1 MAGRIVWKMSD
12 SRKEGQLYG
21 WNEGMK
27 AAAAQPEPLP
37 RNEQKMPKYMTV
49 KDRAE
54 EAETL
59 VAALAIVR
67 TAELELD
74 GKIPILPPQFARY
87 LIAPAARLL
96 VVPSTENSGND
107 RHTVANAM
115 RISRC
120 DALVVCI
127 SRPSVGSLKVILD
140 IGVCGL
146 STVWHHEYRPCLLD
160 GTLHFVPDH
169 DASGP
174 IFKLTQTGLT
184 SSLDFKLVTS
194 NEH

>member
-1 MAGRIVWKMSD
+1 
-12 SRKEGQLYG
+12 
-21 WNEGMK
+21 MK
-27 AAAAQPEPLP
+27 AAAAQLEPLP
-37 RNEQKMPKYMTV
+37 RNEQKMPKYMTA

-59 VAALAIVR
+59 MAALAIVR

-87 LIAPAARLL
+87 LIAPDARLL
-96 VVPSTENSGND
+96 VVPSTVNSGND
-107 RHTVANAM
+107 RNSVADAM

-120 DALVVCI
+120 DALIVCI
-127 SRPSVGSLKVILD
+127 SRPSVGSLKIILD
-140 IGVCGL
+140 IGICGL

-160 GTLHFVPDH
+160 GNLHFVPDH

-174 IFKLTQTGLT
+174 TFRLTPQGLT
-184 SSLDFKLVTS
+184 SSLDFHVATS
-194 NEH
+194 NGH